1 MIGLFCI
8 PVLIELVATPD
19 AHLKVDQKLRGFRI
33 AEAVDIG
40 WKGKWNLL
48 RSSSIGTV
56 IGILP
61 APGGAIASLVAYAE
75 ARLASRTP
83 YPFGRGAPNV
93 VLATHAAN
101 HATVGAGLIPTLT
114 LVIPGTPPY
123 PTILRALLFH
133 ARPPLP
139 PP

>member
-1 MIGLFCI
+1 MISMVGSGIVGGDIRFTAGSQALLGGVNIVVAMIGLFCI

-61 APGGAIASLVAYAE
+61 AAGGAIASLVAYAE
-75 ARLASRTP
+75 RSEEHTSELQSLMRISYAVFCLK
-83 YPFGRGAPNV
+83 
-93 VLATHAAN
+93 
-101 HATVGAGLIPTLT
+101 
-114 LVIPGTPPY
+114 
-123 PTILRALLFH
+123 
-133 ARPPLP
+133 
-139 PP
+139 